1 MKYTCLARWSLVIAI
16 ALLTSACTGGTASTG
31 APVTPAA
38 MAGATATTEA
48 AGATASPAALPSTPT
63 ELPVAATSP
72 PPTEPASTD
81 TPATPTIAPP
91 ASSTGTPDEGVDQI
105 VGTVVRFS
113 ARSTSVDVTIGE
125 DNPAVRDF
133 LSMLPLTLTLE
144 EFAGREKIAYP
155 RASSHTPG
163 RPGPIPKMVIS
174 STTSR
179 GATLASTTT
188 PPESTIRTRRSI
200 SEPTTRPSNSS
211 NSSKARTSSSR
222 SSADADSTHASEYR
236 VA

>member
-48 AGATASPAALPSTPT
+48 ARATASPAALPSTPT
-63 ELPVAATSP
+63 ELPVAPTSP

-81 TPATPTIAPP
+81 TPAPPTLVPATPAIAPP

-133 LSMLPLTLTLE
+133 LAMLPLTLTLE

-155 RASSHTPG
+155 PRELAHAGSPGSDPEDGALIYYVTWGNLGFYYNAAGIDYSDQTIHFGTYDASLEQLDVLE
-163 RPGPIPKMVIS
+163 GPDVIVEVV
-174 STTSR
+174 R
-179 GATLASTTT
+179 
-188 PPESTIRTRRSI
+188 
-200 SEPTTRPSNSS
+200 
-211 NSSKARTSSSR
+211 
-222 SSADADSTHASEYR
+222 
-236 VA
+236 

>member
-1 MKYTCLARWSLVIAI
+1 MFLKYTCLALRSLVVAI

-48 AGATASPAALPSTPT
+48 LGATAPPAALPSTPT

-81 TPATPTIAPP
+81 TPAPPALAPATPTIAPP
-91 ASSTGTPDEGVDQI
+91 ASSAGTLDEGVDQI

-133 LSMLPLTLTLE
+133 LSRLPLTLTLE
-144 EFAGREKIAYP
+144 DLVGREKIAYLSP
-155 RASSHTPG
+155 ELAHAGSPGSDPEDGDLIYYVTWGNLGFYYNAAGIDYSDQTIHFGTYDASLEQLEQLEGPG
-163 RPGPIPKMVIS
+163 VIVEVV
-174 STTSR
+174 R
-179 GATLASTTT
+179 
-188 PPESTIRTRRSI
+188 
-200 SEPTTRPSNSS
+200 
-211 NSSKARTSSSR
+211 
-222 SSADADSTHASEYR
+222 
-236 VA
+236 

>member
-72 PPTEPASTD
+72 LPTEPAMTD
-81 TPATPTIAPP
+81 TPATPTIAPATPTIAPP

-155 RASSHTPG
+155 PRELAPAGSPG
-163 RPGPIPKMVIS
+163 S
-174 STTSR
+174 D
-179 GATLASTTT
+179 
-188 PPESTIRTRRSI
+188 PEDGDLIYYV
-200 SEPTTRPSNSS
+200 PWGNLGF
-211 NSSKARTSSSR
+211 
-222 SSADADSTHASEYR
+222 Y
-236 VA
+236 